1 MRMHAVSVWKTTS
14 RLDKNSNKDGQPTFN
29 CLLLQFGVVAQG
41 VQELADL
48 MHEVENQPATTILQ
62 VCSACAQPA
71 NLYSLFL
78 TALQLC
84 DSLPLPD
91 HDMCNT
97 YCHACRA
104 APACQHSRLKTTAEY
119 VLCMAVCFTVPCLMS
134 RLVIWKHEQ
143 TIAISTQ
150 ALLERAYRLAHIAT
164 ASANCR
170 HKWFYH

>member
-1 MRMHAVSVWKTTS
+1 MACDNTPTFMMRMHAVSVWKTTS

-62 VCSACAQPA
+62 VCLAYAQPA

-84 DSLPLPD
+84 DTLPLPD
-91 HDMCNT
+91 HGVCNT
-97 YCHACRA
+97 YCRA
-104 APACQHSRLKTTAEY
+104 APGRQHSRPKTTAEY
-119 VLCMAVCFTVPCLMS
+119 LLCTAICFTVSCVMG
-134 RLVIWKHEQ
+134 RLAIWKH
-143 TIAISTQ
+143 
-150 ALLERAYRLAHIAT
+150 
-164 ASANCR
+164 
-170 HKWFYH
+170 